1 MAHRK
6 QQKAPVSPPTLSTRK
21 RFAFG
26 LLASLLPLLLVG
38 LVELGL
44 RICGLGGYAP
54 MFRKLGPVPGGNLVL
69 AEQGGASSWFFANP
83 DRAGTS
89 EQYTFVDPKPTN
101 NVRILLLGES
111 AMQGYPEPR
120 HLCSSAFLQLMLQ
133 DAWRDRR
140 VEVINLG
147 TTAIAS
153 FPVLGIL
160 TEALQYQPDLVVIYL
175 GHNEFFGTYGVAS
188 VGSAGAHPWI
198 LQATRWFHALA
209 IVQALQRFRHRGGS
223 TENRTFMEQM
233 MAQTYIGPN
242 DSLRKAA
249 ANLLSQNVREM
260 IRRCQAKGAK
270 VLICLPPSNER
281 GLAPI
286 GADKLDQ
293 FPSEIQRQLGALL
306 ATAEDS
312 THYGPSNAIPDLQKA
327 LELDPKHARAHYL
340 LGQAFAHEGKLHEA
354 LEQFT
359 LARDL
364 DSMPWR
370 APSQSVNAILQASSN
385 AAICDLPKIFR
396 AHSPGQAIG
405 WELMDD
411 HVHPTLRG
419 QALIAEA
426 IVDSLTNFD
435 GNLRISPESRARIAG
450 WENYAK
456 RLGVNIYDQYAVA
469 HNMRLLFSAPFMR
482 RNNEFA
488 YRRFNDMAEGI
499 ERQMPSSIR
508 DVLHEW
514 QATKPFEGARCPATA
529 AVAQLLLKEDH
540 YKEAGD
546 LFEIAQ
552 RAVPQ
557 YSSWYLEYVYY
568 DLVCR
573 QKINGGLGTADKQL
587 AHHAIEQGHFLAEH
601 MASDTDFTQRYT
613 GFLHFLCGEFA
624 QAIPCLLAVQAQQ
637 TGIDRLAL
645 DQALVVS
652 YLETQQP
659 AKARDILASGVNAAG
674 AFAEQYKA
682 MLAQLSE
689 LQRKRMEATNA
700 ASRQ

>member
-1 MAHRK
+1 MAQRK
-6 QQKAPVSPPTLSTRK
+6 QQKAPPSPPALSKRK
-21 RFAFG
+21 RLVFG
-26 LLASLLPLLLVG
+26 LVAALLPLLLVG
-38 LVELGL
+38 LVELTL
-44 RICGLGGYAP
+44 RFCGLGGYAP
-54 MFRKLGPVPGGNLVL
+54 MFRKLGPVPGGNLIL

-101 NVRILLLGES
+101 NVRVLLLGES

-120 HLCSSAFLQLMLQ
+120 HLGSSAFLQLMLQ
-133 DAWRDRR
+133 DAWRDRQ

-160 TEALQYQPDLVVIYL
+160 TDALQYQPDLVVVYL

-188 VGSAGAHPWI
+188 VGSAGAGPWI
-198 LQATRWFHALA
+198 LQATRWFHSLA
-209 IVQALQRFRHRGGS
+209 IVQALQRFRHRDDS

-233 MAQTYIGPN
+233 MARTYIGRN
-242 DSLRKAA
+242 NSLRKAA
-249 ANLLSQNVREM
+249 ASLLHQNVNEM

-281 GLAPI
+281 DLAPI

-293 FPSEIQRQLGALL
+293 FPPEVQRQIGALL

-312 THYGPSNAIPDLQKA
+312 THSSPSNGIPELQKA
-327 LELDPKHARAHYL
+327 LELDPNHARAHYL
-340 LGQAFAHEGKLHEA
+340 LGQAFAREGKQHEA

-359 LARDL
+359 RARDL

-370 APSQSVNAILQASSN
+370 APSQSVNAIVQASSN
-385 AAICDLPKIFR
+385 AAICDLPKVFR

-419 QALIAEA
+419 QALIAES

-435 GNLRISPESRARIAG
+435 GNLRISSDSRAHVEG

-456 RLGVNIYDQYAVA
+456 RLGANIYDQYAVK

-482 RNNEFA
+482 RNNESA

-499 ERQMPSSIR
+499 ERQMPASIR

-514 QATKPFEGARCPATA
+514 QATKPFEGSRCPATA

-552 RAVPQ
+552 HAVPQ
-557 YSSWYLEYVYY
+557 FSSWYLEYVYY

-573 QKINGGLGTADKQL
+573 QKISGGLGAAEKQL
-587 AHHAIEQGHFLAEH
+587 AHDAIEQGHFLAEH
-601 MASDTDFTQRYT
+601 VPSDTDFTQRYT

-624 QAIPCLLAVQAQQ
+624 QAIPCLLAVQPRQ

-645 DQALVVS
+645 DQALVVC

-659 AKARDILASGVNAAG
+659 AKAHDVLTSGVNAAG
-674 AFAEQYKA
+674 AYAEHYKA
-682 MLAQLSE
+682 MLAQLSQ
-689 LQRKRMEATNA
+689 LQRKGTEATNSA
-700 ASRQ
+700 VPR